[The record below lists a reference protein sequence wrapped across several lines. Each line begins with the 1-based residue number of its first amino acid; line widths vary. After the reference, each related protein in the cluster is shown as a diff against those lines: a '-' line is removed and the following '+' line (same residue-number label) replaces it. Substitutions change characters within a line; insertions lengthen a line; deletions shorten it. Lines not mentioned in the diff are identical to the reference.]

1 MDKQTLID
9 KAKKQLDEFNAQLD
23 DLEVKMK
30 GFSGEAKK
38 VYDAQAKELRKLV
51 GEAEK
56 NLKKAKNASEETW
69 GEVKDF
75 VEFTGKALKNSFNYF
90 LSHYKKKSTK
100 DE

>member
-1 MDKQTLID
+1 MDKQTLIN
-9 KAKKQLDEFNAQLD
+9 KAKKQLDEFNSQLD

-30 GFSGEAKK
+30 DFSGEAKK